1 MIRAFTLEW
10 LKLKH
15 YKVFWILFGLYL
27 LAQLIITNGG
37 VFFLEWLKSKGADF
51 QGIDPTIL
59 PIYDF
64 PDIWQNSTWLASF
77 VKVLIS
83 FIVIV
88 SVNNEL
94 SYNTLRQ
101 NIIDGVSKRE
111 FLLSK
116 FSLILFLA
124 GVCTLVLFLSGL
136 VAGMI
141 YSHVTDLKY
150 VFDQLDYLLA
160 YFLQLVVFSLFAFS
174 IAMVIKKAGFA
185 IVLIFLYNLVFEPIV
200 TAILEFAPF
209 TRDYTAGIVK
219 FFPMYSIEK
228 LCGKAYESPFA
239 RYLFQEIKDSI
250 YWYEWLIAI
259 GWGLLFILFINWVL
273 NKRDLKA

>member
-1 MIRAFTLEW
+1 MIRAFKLEW

-15 YKVFWILFGLYL
+15 YRVFWILFGLYL

-51 QGIDPTIL
+51 DGIDPTII

-83 FIVIV
+83 FIIIV

-101 NIIDGVSKRE
+101 NIIDGVSKKE
-111 FLLSK
+111 FLMSKLSI
-116 FSLILFLA
+116 ILFIA

-136 VAGMI
+136 IAGLM

-150 VFDQLDYLLA
+150 IFAELEFLGA
-160 YFLQLVVFSLFAFS
+160 YFLQLVVFCLFAFS
-174 IAMVIKKAGFA
+174 VAMVIKKAGFA
-185 IVLIFLYNLVFEPIV
+185 IVLLFLYSLVFEPII

-209 TRDYTAGIVK
+209 TKDYTAGIVK
-219 FFPMYSIEK
+219 FFPIYSMEK
-228 LCGKAYESPFA
+228 LCGKVYESPFA
-239 RYLFQEIKDSI
+239 RYLFQEIKDNVL
-250 YWYEWLIAI
+250 WYEWLIAI
-259 GWGLLFILFINWVL
+259 AWGGIFLLFINWIL
-273 NKRDLKA
+273 NRKDLKA

>member
-1 MIRAFTLEW
+1 MIRAFKLEW

-15 YKVFWILFGLYL
+15 YRVFWILFGLYL
-27 LAQLIITNGG
+27 LSQLIITNGG
-37 VFFLEWLKSKGADF
+37 IFFLEWLKSKGADF
-51 QGIDPTIL
+51 NGIDPTIL

-64 PDIWQNSTWLASF
+64 PDIWQNSVWLASF

-124 GVCTLVLFLSGL
+124 AICTLVLFIAGL
-136 VAGMI
+136 IAGFM

-150 VFDQLDYLLA
+150 VLDGLEYLLA
-160 YFLQLVVFSLFAFS
+160 YFIQLVVFALFAFS

-185 IVLIFLYNLVFEPIV
+185 IVILFLYSLVFEPII
-200 TAILEFAPF
+200 TSILEFAPF
-209 TRDYTAGIVK
+209 TRDYTASIVK
-219 FFPMYSIEK
+219 HFPIYSIEK
-228 LCGKAYESPFA
+228 LCGKVYESPFA
-239 RYLFQEIKDSI
+239 KYLFQEIKDTI
-250 YWYEWLIAI
+250 FWYEWLIAI
-259 GWGLLFILFINWVL
+259 GWGFLFMLFITFLL
-273 NKRDLKA
+273 NKKDLKA

>member
-15 YKVFWILFGLYL
+15 YRVFWILFGLYL

-37 VFFLEWLKSKGADF
+37 IFFLEWLKSKGADF
-51 QGIDPTIL
+51 DGIDPTIL

-64 PDIWQNSTWLASF
+64 PDIWQNSVWLASF
-77 VKVLIS
+77 VKILIS

-101 NIIDGVSKRE
+101 NIIDGISKRE

-116 FSLILFLA
+116 LSLILFLA
-124 GVCTLVLFLSGL
+124 GICTIVLFASGL
-136 VAGMI
+136 LAGLN

-150 VFDQLDYLLA
+150 IFADLEYLLA
-160 YFLQLVVFSLFAFS
+160 YFLQLVVFCLFAFS
-174 IAMVIKKAGFA
+174 LAMVIKKAGFA
-185 IVLIFLYNLVFEPIV
+185 IVITMLYTLVFEPIV
-200 TAILEFAPF
+200 TTILEFAPF
-209 TRDYTAGIVK
+209 TQEYTEGIVK
-219 FFPMYSIEK
+219 FFPIYSIEK
-228 LCGKAYESPFA
+228 LVGKAYESPFA
-239 RYLFQEIKDSI
+239 RYLFQEIKDHI

-259 GWGLLFILFINWVL
+259 GWGALLMLFITWVL
-273 NKRDLKA
+273 NKKDLKA

>member
-15 YKVFWILFGLYL
+15 YRVFWILFGLYL

-37 VFFLEWLKSKGADF
+37 VFFLEWLKSKEVDF
-51 QGIDPTIL
+51 DGIDPTIL

-64 PDIWQNSTWLASF
+64 PDIWQNSVWLASF

-116 FSLILFLA
+116 LSLILFLSA
-124 GVCTLVLFLSGL
+124 VCTLVLFTSGL
-136 VAGMI
+136 IAGFL

-150 VFDQLDYLLA
+150 IFDEMEYLLA
-160 YFLQLVVFSLFAFS
+160 YFLQLVIFCLFAFS
-174 IAMVIKKAGFA
+174 LAMIIKKAGFA
-185 IVLIFLYNLVFEPIV
+185 IVFTMMYSLVFEPIV
-200 TAILEFAPF
+200 TSILEFAPF
-209 TRDYTAGIVK
+209 TKDYTAGIVK
-219 FFPMYSIEK
+219 FFPIYSMEK

-239 RYLFQEIKDSI
+239 RYFFQEIKDNV

-259 GWGLLFILFINWVL
+259 GWGAFFMLFITWIL

>member
-15 YKVFWILFGLYL
+15 YRVFWILFGLYL

-37 VFFLEWLKSKGADF
+37 VFFLNWLESKEIDF
-51 QGIDPTIL
+51 DGIDPSII

-64 PDIWQNSTWLASF
+64 PDIWQNTAWLGSF

-101 NIIDGVSKRE
+101 NIIDGISKRE
-111 FLLSK
+111 FLMSK
-116 FSLILFLA
+116 FALILFLA

-136 VAGMI
+136 VAGFF

-150 VFDQLDYLLA
+150 VFDEMEYLLG
-160 YFLQLVVFSLFAFS
+160 YFLQLVVFSMFAFS
-174 IAMVIKKAGFA
+174 LALVIKKAGFA
-185 IVLIFLYNLVFEPIV
+185 IVLIFLYSYVFEPII
-200 TAILEFAPF
+200 TSILEFADF
-209 TRDYTAGIVK
+209 TKDYTESIVK
-219 FFPMYSIEK
+219 FFPIYSMEK
-228 LCGKAYESPFA
+228 LTGKIYESPFA
-239 RYLFQEIKDSI
+239 KYFFQEIKDNI

-259 GWGLLFILFINWVL
+259 GWGVIFALFITWIL

>member
-1 MIRAFTLEW
+1 MIRAFQLEW

-15 YKVFWILFGLYL
+15 YRVFWILFGLYL
-27 LAQLIITNGG
+27 IAQLIITNGG

-51 QGIDPTIL
+51 NGIDPTML

-64 PDIWQNSTWLASF
+64 PDIWQNTTWLASF

-83 FIVIV
+83 IIIIV

-101 NIIDGVSKRE
+101 NIIDGISKKE
-111 FLLSK
+111 FLMSK
-116 FSLILFLA
+116 FSLILFLSA
-124 GVCTLVLFLSGL
+124 ACTLFLFITGL
-136 VAGMI
+136 ITGFV

-150 VFDQLDYLLA
+150 ILDQMDYLLA

-174 IAMVIKKAGFA
+174 VAMVIKKAGFA
-185 IVLIFLYNLVFEPIV
+185 IVLIFLYSLFFEPII
-200 TAILEFAPF
+200 TSIMEFAPF
-209 TRDYTAGIVK
+209 ARDYTEGIVK
-219 FFPMYSIEK
+219 FFPIYSIEK
-228 LCGKAYESPFA
+228 LTGKAYESPFA
-239 RYLFQEIKDSI
+239 KYLFQEIKDNI

-259 GWGLLFILFINWVL
+259 GWGMIFTLFITWIL
-273 NKRDLKA
+273 NKKDLKA

>member
-1 MIRAFTLEW
+1 MIRAFKLEW

-15 YKVFWILFGLYL
+15 YRVFWILFGLYL

-37 VFFLEWLKSKGADF
+37 VFFLEWLKSKDVDF
-51 QGIDPTIL
+51 DGIDPTIV

-64 PDIWQNSTWLASF
+64 PDIWQNSVWLASF

-116 FSLILFLA
+116 LSLILFLA
-124 GVCTLVLFLSGL
+124 GVCTLVLFSSGMI
-136 VAGMI
+136 AGLI

-150 VFDQLDYLLA
+150 IFDEMEFLLA
-160 YFLQLVVFSLFAFS
+160 YFIQLVVFSLFAFS
-174 IAMVIKKAGFA
+174 LAMVIKKAGFA
-185 IVLIFLYNLVFEPIV
+185 IVFTMLYSLVFEPII
-200 TAILEFAPF
+200 TSILEFAPF
-209 TRDYTAGIVK
+209 AKGYTAGIVK
-219 FFPMYSIEK
+219 FFPIYSMEK
-228 LCGKAYESPFA
+228 LSGKIYESPFA
-239 RYLFQEIKDSI
+239 RYFFQEIKD
-250 YWYEWLIAI
+250 YVLWYEWLIAI
-259 GWGLLFILFINWVL
+259 GWGAFFMLFITWIL
-273 NKRDLKA
+273 NKKDLKG

>member
-15 YKVFWILFGLYL
+15 YRVFWILFGLYL

-37 VFFLEWLKSKGADF
+37 IFFLEWLKSKGADF
-51 QGIDPTIL
+51 NGIDPTIL

-64 PDIWQNSTWLASF
+64 PDIWQNSVWLASF

-83 FIVIV
+83 FVVIV

-116 FSLILFLA
+116 LTLILFLA
-124 GVCTLVLFLSGL
+124 GVCTLVLFASGL
-136 VAGMI
+136 LAGFM

-150 VFDQLDYLLA
+150 IFAEFEYLLA
-160 YFLQLVVFSLFAFS
+160 YFLQLVVFCLFAFS
-174 IAMVIKKAGFA
+174 LAMVIKKAGFA
-185 IVLIFLYNLVFEPIV
+185 IVITMLYSLVFEPIV
-200 TAILEFAPF
+200 TAFFEFAPF
-209 TRDYTAGIVK
+209 TRDYTASIVK
-219 FFPMYSIEK
+219 FFPIYSIEK
-228 LCGKAYESPFA
+228 LCGKVYEVPFA
-239 RYLFQEIKDSI
+239 RYFFQEIKNDV

-259 GWGLLFILFINWVL
+259 GWGALFMLFITWVL
-273 NKRDLKA
+273 NKKDLKA

>member
-15 YKVFWILFGLYL
+15 YRVFWILFGLYL

-37 VFFLEWLKSKGADF
+37 IFFLRWLESKGADF
-51 QGIDPTIL
+51 DGIDPTIL

-64 PDIWQNSTWLASF
+64 PDIWQNSVWLASF

-101 NIIDGVSKRE
+101 NIIDGISKRE

-116 FSLILFLA
+116 LSLILFLA
-124 GVCTLVLFLSGL
+124 AVCTLVLFASGL
-136 VAGMI
+136 VAGFM
-141 YSHVTDLKY
+141 YSHVLDVKYIFKDLD
-150 VFDQLDYLLA
+150 FLLA
-160 YFLQLVVFSLFAFS
+160 YFLQLVVFCLFAFS
-174 IAMVIKKAGFA
+174 LAMVIKKAGFA
-185 IVLIFLYNLVFEPIV
+185 IVITMLYSMVFEPIV
-200 TAILEFAPF
+200 TSILEFAPF
-209 TRDYTAGIVK
+209 AKDYTAGLVK
-219 FFPMYSIEK
+219 FFPIYSIEK
-228 LCGKAYESPFA
+228 LCGKFYESPFA
-239 RYLFQEIKDSI
+239 RYLFQEIKDQV
-250 YWYEWLIAI
+250 YWYEWLIAL
-259 GWGLLFILFINWVL
+259 GWAAIFMLFITWIL
-273 NKRDLKA
+273 NKKDLKA

>member
-15 YKVFWILFGLYL
+15 YRVFWILFGLYL

-37 VFFLEWLKSKGADF
+37 VFLLEWLKSKEIDF
-51 QGIDPTIL
+51 DGIDPTIL

-64 PDIWQNSTWLASF
+64 PDIWQNSVWLASF

-116 FSLILFLA
+116 LSLILFLA
-124 GVCTLVLFLSGL
+124 GVCTLVLFTSGL
-136 VAGMI
+136 IAGLI

-150 VFDQLDYLLA
+150 IFDEMEYLLA
-160 YFLQLVVFSLFAFS
+160 YFLQLVAFCLFAFS
-174 IAMVIKKAGFA
+174 LAMVIKKAGFA
-185 IVLIFLYNLVFEPIV
+185 IVITMLYSLVFEPII
-200 TAILEFAPF
+200 TSILEFAPF

-219 FFPMYSIEK
+219 FFPIYSMEK
-228 LCGKAYESPFA
+228 LFRQVYESPLSKSF
-239 RYLFQEIKDSI
+239 FQELKD
-250 YWYEWLIAI
+250 
-259 GWGLLFILFINWVL
+259 NVL
-273 NKRDLKA
+273 W